1 MRKPYT
7 PKDIRALAKQ
17 SGPQWASE
25 VRAALVFAAD
35 LLDAADAAVKSTQPP
50 QAVTKKSGDA
60 HEIWAA
66 AQLVPGEG
74 IADGAARVEAL
85 LDAPRVPMTEDE
97 KRALI
102 RGFFSESWA
111 IENALNLLHDFEQH
125 HKIGVT
131 K

>member
-17 SGPQWASE
+17 SGPQWESE
-25 VRAALVFAAD
+25 VRAALMFAAD

-66 AQLVPGEG
+66 AQLTPGEG
-74 IADGAARVEAL
+74 IEDGVARVEAL
-85 LDAPRVPMTEDE
+85 LDAPRVPMTEPEINSLYAALPKTLDVVVDLV
-97 KRALI
+97 RAA
-102 RGFFSESWA
+102 EA
-111 IENALNLLHDFEQH
+111 H
-125 HKIGVT
+125 HGIKEV
-131 K
+131 KP